1 MIRASLV
8 DKLVRNLPAIWKTW
22 VLNLG
27 LEDPLEKGKATHS
40 NILAQRI
47 SKELDTNERLS
58 LKLCEGLKLVRDK
71 QLKSS
76 SFTIYSLLKKKKSK
90 EVNLRRRII
99 LV

>member
-76 SFTIYSLLKKKKSK
+76 SFTIYLLLKKKKIKGS
-90 EVNLRRRII
+90 ES
-99 LV
+99 

>member
-1 MIRASLV
+1 M

-47 SKELDTNERLS
+47 PWTVKSVGASKSR
-58 LKLCEGLKLVRDK
+58 K
-71 QLKSS
+71 QLSNFH
-76 SFTIYSLLKKKKSK
+76 FTYTVYLYLDHMIYTLKIT
-90 EVNLRRRII
+90 II
-99 LV
+99 YEKQI